1 MRISKITW
9 NDSVQVLRE
18 NLDGLRR
25 STLKKSRTM
34 YKHSASLFVDLL
46 RQWTTV
52 ANKYDLSVLL
62 PVPEARNNAERT
74 LSRSSNCTDQ
84 ENINRVYQEI
94 HSENLTSNKPSSK
107 HFQDHA
113 RLSAAQIEWKRSY
126 TADFEER
133 LDLLIMRR
141 EGPRVVSIRKDVQE
155 GHKIG

>member
-1 MRISKITW
+1 
-9 NDSVQVLRE
+9 
-18 NLDGLRR
+18 
-25 STLKKSRTM
+25 M

-62 PVPEARNNAERT
+62 PVPEARNNAEST

-84 ENINRVYQEI
+84 ENVNRVYQEI

-113 RLSAAQIEWKRSY
+113 RLSAAQIE
-126 TADFEER
+126 
-133 LDLLIMRR
+133 
-141 EGPRVVSIRKDVQE
+141 
-155 GHKIG
+155 

>member
-1 MRISKITW
+1 
-9 NDSVQVLRE
+9 
-18 NLDGLRR
+18 
-25 STLKKSRTM
+25 
-34 YKHSASLFVDLL
+34 
-46 RQWTTV
+46 
-52 ANKYDLSVLL
+52 
-62 PVPEARNNAERT
+62 
-74 LSRSSNCTDQ
+74 
-84 ENINRVYQEI
+84 
-94 HSENLTSNKPSSK
+94 LTSNKPSSK